1 MGSVLI
7 GITQSLISLIVFVAG
22 IFVVFFL
29 SLVFFGRKRGPTLVL
44 RKFSVAR
51 NDENVIEIAGRVQG
65 LLSWLMTILKLDT
78 ETSLLVTK
86 DRIHFK
92 TSSLFGQ
99 VHQVAPLTSVSSSHC
114 GFSKPIQFF
123 IIGVIIA
130 IAGLVTGLMQQS
142 GVLIVVG
149 LIIGVCFFLAYSL
162 LKKMT
167 FIIETHGS
175 SVMGLT
181 FKRSIIENVD
191 VDIDKVLNAIEILN
205 EKVIESQLKT
215 T

>member
-1 MGSVLI
+1 MWTPGIGELI
-7 GITQSLISLIVFVAG
+7 IVAA
-22 IFVVFFL
+22 IFIGFFSTL
-29 SLVFFGRKRGPTLVL
+29 GLFRRRRGPTLVL
-44 RKFSVAR
+44 RKFSVAA
-51 NDENVIEIAGRVQG
+51 DEENVIEIVGRVQG
-65 LLSWLMTILKLDT
+65 LLSWLLTILRLDT

-86 DRIHFK
+86 DKVHFK

-114 GFSKPIQFF
+114 GYLKPIQFF

-130 IAGLVTGLMQQS
+130 IAGLIAGLTQES
-142 GVLIVVG
+142 GVPIVISLIVG
-149 LIIGVCFFLAYSL
+149 ICFIVAYFL

-167 FIIETHGS
+167 FVIETHGS

-191 VDIDKVLNAIEILN
+191 LDIEQALNAIEILN
-205 EKVIESQLKT
+205 EKVIESQVKT